1 MLRIIF
7 HIVFLHS
14 FLISQEFF
22 FIDEKISAS
31 FKMGSMS
38 SNTKT
43 YISDFEEYTRT
54 NLSFK
59 GKGIA
64 RLMSRDMVN
73 GTIVSFKDS
82 TLININHKKRKF
94 SKKTFTEII
103 EDRVEEINKSESN
116 NKDNQN
122 TDFFIS
128 DSLYNVNNY
137 LCEKLVINNPDQTI
151 EVWFTKNLIKPDYV
165 KNINEQVSNIGL
177 GWRNVS
183 INFEKYDIDNE
194 VIMVKL
200 INRSKDG
207 DFIYEL
213 ISYEQVDEIP
223 NSHFLPKEYK
233 KVDRITF

>member
-1 MLRIIF
+1 
-7 HIVFLHS
+7 
-14 FLISQEFF
+14 
-22 FIDEKISAS
+22 
-31 FKMGSMS
+31 MGSMS

-137 LCEKLVINNPDQTI
+137 FNTLK
-151 EVWFTKNLIKPDYV
+151 
-165 KNINEQVSNIGL
+165 
-177 GWRNVS
+177 
-183 INFEKYDIDNE
+183 
-194 VIMVKL
+194 
-200 INRSKDG
+200 
-207 DFIYEL
+207 
-213 ISYEQVDEIP
+213 
-223 NSHFLPKEYK
+223 
-233 KVDRITF
+233 